1 MRELLEQTESVL
13 NILVA
18 QATGDRRQAEARTT
32 PNILAYGK
40 SSYHTR
46 H

>member
-18 QATGDRRQAEARTT
+18 QATGGSENDAEYTCLR
-32 PNILAYGK
+32 
-40 SSYHTR
+40 
-46 H
+46 

>member
-18 QATGDRRQAEARTT
+18 QATGGSETT
-32 PNILAYGK
+32 PNILACGK